1 MRATKII
8 VKCDYH
14 YKYLIRDYISTIGEI
29 IHERKDGYTAKINP
43 LAIERKD
50 DYKSDLGRIYRML
63 EEYSTSIE
71 KIRQTNI
78 ATDNPY

>member
-1 MRATKII
+1 MRMRKIR
-8 VKCDYH
+8 VKCNSY

-43 LAIERKD
+43 FAMERKD
-50 DYKSDLGRIYRML
+50 DHQSDLGRIYRMV

-71 KIRQTNI
+71 EI
-78 ATDNPY
+78 